1 MNIEDF
7 SLKKKYSFIRFGYEI
22 SALFFVIFIITCID
36 AKLGIL
42 EFLILGISMIFLIF
56 ALLKIKFLIKLQ
68 FLFNKFFYYISK
80 IINPILMIIVYVI
93 SIIPMVLIFKI
104 YKIFPKKEC
113 TNSFW
118 KKEKKNIKNIDFD
131 EQF

>member
-7 SLKKKYSFIRFGYEI
+7 SLKKKYSFTRFGYEI
-22 SALFFVIFIITCID
+22 STLFFVIFIITCID

-42 EFLILGISMIFLIF
+42 EFLILGISLIFLIF
-56 ALLKIKFLIKLQ
+56 SLLKIKFLIKLQ

-104 YKIFPKKEC
+104 YKIFLKKEC
-113 TNSFW
+113 TKSFW
-118 KKEKKNIKNIDFD
+118 KKEKKNIKNIDFN